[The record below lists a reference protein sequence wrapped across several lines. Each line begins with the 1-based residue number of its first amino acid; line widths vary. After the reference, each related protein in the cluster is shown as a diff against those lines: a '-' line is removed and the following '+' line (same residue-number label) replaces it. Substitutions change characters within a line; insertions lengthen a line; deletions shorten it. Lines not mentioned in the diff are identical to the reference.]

1 MEHNGPLVLQSG
13 AASSHCH
20 WAIWLS
26 PFPSSPLSPSTFYL
40 ILDFVHSHGLAWSKS
55 RRKRGKREVLHYAL
69 CCGEKVRGWL
79 HLHGSLLTPPASSES
94 SDIEWAIEW
103 RKRVS
108 CLTPPPPPP
117 ATSAHNK
124 ATITACLVRC
134 PISIAAPSLLSG
146 PLNFSRTFFGLCAFG
161 VATWPSIVFS

>member
-69 CCGEKVRGWL
+69 CCGQGSTQKCPFITVVAVTP
-79 HLHGSLLTPPASSES
+79 HLWCES
-94 SDIEWAIEW
+94 SGSGAMRLRHVTHVPTVAFREFSLKKISTTKKAL
-103 RKRVS
+103 V
-108 CLTPPPPPP
+108 
-117 ATSAHNK
+117 AH
-124 ATITACLVRC
+124 
-134 PISIAAPSLLSG
+134 
-146 PLNFSRTFFGLCAFG
+146 
-161 VATWPSIVFS
+161 